1 MINNLLKPKPPQ
13 GQQLLREASPSI
25 MKIYEEVNDI
35 LDETRKE
42 RQMSSSMADQLIKK
56 SKTNRGYRINRGGED
71 SPFVFTSFDMENA
84 DLDLQKKFK
93 DASGKEKATPNLSPN

>member
-1 MINNLLKPKPPQ
+1 
-13 GQQLLREASPSI
+13 
-25 MKIYEEVNDI
+25 
-35 LDETRKE
+35 
-42 RQMSSSMADQLIKK
+42 LIKK